1 MARVC
6 HFTLTLI
13 LLLAASVRCET
24 VEALE
29 LAQLKDSV
37 EELKN
42 IIEVCPVC
50 GTCSTKPTSG
60 PTAVGSEPTP
70 EPSTTTTHSTQPYTA
85 EPTTEPA
92 EPTPKPTTNPTSS
105 TTTLTPTT
113 TRCGVAS
120 CTLEVWATAAGEYPC
135 GSRILWVVA
144 NLGKS
149 EEDACYQVAYEEFP
163 VECGGC
169 APAYPTPR
177 PTASPLPTASPRPT
191 SVTYK
196 PGELTVSENGLL
208 LSTGLSS
215 KVVARTGDRMPGGE
229 IFHGAPDA
237 GACFAHPSDGGWA
250 YVSNSEVGGGAG
262 GVGSI
267 KFNAAGDVESYQ
279 RVLTGTSRNCGGGK
293 TPWNTWLS
301 CEENGNGRVWEAD
314 PFDPTKGRRTNLVDV
329 GSNYESVAYDAR
341 NELSFYTTDD
351 KADGPLTRF
360 VPDDPSPSGIY
371 GSGEYAYLIL
381 SNGGNGGSFS
391 WTPSRGAAAGTV
403 ASTYPFAEGIDVSS
417 DGRLYFV
424 SKSFRRLYILD
435 LDAGK
440 HPPRRG
446 NNVGC
451 SDSCSIAGTN
461 PPRRSPARST
471 ASPTRSRASSA
482 TRSSI
487 SAKTA
492 GPTAVSTA
500 GTARVDSSASWM
512 ARPTTPRRPG

>member
-279 RVLTGTSRNCGGGK
+279 RVLTGTSRNCGGR
-293 TPWNTWLS
+293 P
-301 CEENGNGRVWEAD
+301 A
-314 PFDPTKGRRTNLVDV
+314 
-329 GSNYESVAYDAR
+329 
-341 NELSFYTTDD
+341 SFLF
-351 KADGPLTRF
+351 G
-360 VPDDPSPSGIY
+360 V
-371 GSGEYAYLIL
+371 
-381 SNGGNGGSFS
+381 
-391 WTPSRGAAAGTV
+391 
-403 ASTYPFAEGIDVSS
+403 S
-417 DGRLYFV
+417 DGRGHSRRRRQDAVEHLALVRRERQRSRLGSGPLRSYEGPPDEPRR
-424 SKSFRRLYILD
+424 RRLELRVRSLRRAKRTQLLHDRRQGRRPAHAIRARRPVAEWHLRLGRVRVPD
-435 LDAGK
+435 SLKRWQRRIVLLDAESRR
-440 HPPRRG
+440 RRG
-446 NNVGC
+446 DGRFDLPVCRGH
-451 SDSCSIAGTN
+451 
-461 PPRRSPARST
+461 RRQL
-471 ASPTRSRASSA
+471 
-482 TRSSI
+482 
-487 SAKTA
+487 
-492 GPTAVSTA
+492 
-500 GTARVDSSASWM
+500 
-512 ARPTTPRRPG
+512 